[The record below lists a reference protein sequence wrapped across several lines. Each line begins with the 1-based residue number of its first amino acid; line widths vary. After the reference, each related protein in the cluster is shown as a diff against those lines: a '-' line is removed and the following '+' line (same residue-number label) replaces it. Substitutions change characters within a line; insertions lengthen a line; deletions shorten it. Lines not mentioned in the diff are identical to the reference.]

1 MESCPIP
8 PSRSSAADDG
18 GGGGGEGGGGGGDG
32 GRKRPW
38 MCTADSVP
46 EACQNCGIPALKVR

>member
-8 PSRSSAADDG
+8 PSRSSAADD